1 MIHRIKGKQNT
12 KESNKHLMSQYV
24 LSKHFNVLKQ
34 KQTNNKTNATKSSDD
49 STKKP
54 LSLAKTTT
62 TNTRNSHN
70 EKNINQTKTKTV
82 ADYSIK
88 KPKRNVSVD
97 VNQCL
102 KSELNENK
110 STKAKSIRTLEY
122 SIKVKKLN
130 MATTCSSNVASQ
142 LNHNTTSKKSNLIE
156 TISNDTTMINN
167 IIKSNNKK
175 SRNNHSNISFKSS
188 VDKGNT
194 SLSSKMR
201 GTFNLE
207 QVMKLYTTKCQSN
220 MKNTNKTYASINCG
234 KDTKVNGNYKQI
246 YMRKPV
252 RKSCDHSENIYKKKQ
267 NNNNTYYFLN
277 EKLKKNSII
286 GWKL

>member
-1 MIHRIKGKQNT
+1 MTHRIKAKQNS
-12 KESNKHLMSQYV
+12 KENNKHLMSQYV

-34 KQTNNKTNATKSSDD
+34 KQINNKTNATKSSDD

-62 TNTRNSHN
+62 TNTRNSNN
-70 EKNINQTKTKTV
+70 EKNINQTKTIS
-82 ADYSIK
+82 DYSIK

-102 KSELNENK
+102 KYELNENK
-110 STKAKSIRTLEY
+110 STKAKTIRTMEY

-130 MATTCSSNVASQ
+130 MATTCGSNVASQ
-142 LNHNTTSKKSNLIE
+142 LNHNTISKKSKLIE
-156 TISNDTTMINN
+156 TISNDTTIINN
-167 IIKSNNKK
+167 IMKSNNKK

-188 VDKGNT
+188 IDKGNG

-201 GTFNLE
+201 ATFNLE
-207 QVMKLYTTKCQSN
+207 QVMKLYSTKCQSN
-220 MKNTNKTYASINCG
+220 IKKTNKTYASINCM
-234 KDTKVNGNYKQI
+234 KDSKVNGNYKQI

-252 RKSCDHSENIYKKKQ
+252 RKSCDHSENAYKKGQ
-267 NNNNTYYFLN
+267 NNNTYYFFN
-277 EKLKKNSII
+277 EKLKKNRLLT
-286 GWKL
+286 GNYK